1 MDYLITIAVGEYGAK
16 KPFTKDKILKLVCS
30 FNLVFFV
37 VMKVIVK
44 VLIPWL
50 YSLLYRVLVA
60 IQACSKE

>member
-37 VMKVIVK
+37 VMKVIVHRYCK
-44 VLIPWL
+44 GA
-50 YSLLYRVLVA
+50 YTLV
-60 IQACSKE
+60 I